1 MSGYRLFK
9 NVEICHDFNISQ
21 MSNKLSGILSKMG
34 EVDDILSGNAV
45 ESSQFWVWKT
55 ETRPSSSSF
64 ELCWELWKVNKTLKN
79 VKKNVKWKSS
89 IFSANF
95 WLEIGEIERMELQ
108 IVDIFVKFLTW
119 NRWNRADET
128 TNLR

>member
-45 ESSQFWVWKT
+45 ESSQL
-55 ETRPSSSSF
+55 RA
-64 ELCWELWKVNKTLKN
+64 LKSKQN
-79 VKKNVKWKSS
+79 IEKREKK
-89 IFSANF
+89 
-95 WLEIGEIERMELQ
+95 M
-108 IVDIFVKFLTW
+108 
-119 NRWNRADET
+119 
-128 TNLR
+128 

>member
-45 ESSQFWVWKT
+45 ESSQL
-55 ETRPSSSSF
+55 RA
-64 ELCWELWKVNKTLKN
+64 LKS
-79 VKKNVKWKSS
+79 K
-89 IFSANF
+89 
-95 WLEIGEIERMELQ
+95 
-108 IVDIFVKFLTW
+108 
-119 NRWNRADET
+119 
-128 TNLR
+128 